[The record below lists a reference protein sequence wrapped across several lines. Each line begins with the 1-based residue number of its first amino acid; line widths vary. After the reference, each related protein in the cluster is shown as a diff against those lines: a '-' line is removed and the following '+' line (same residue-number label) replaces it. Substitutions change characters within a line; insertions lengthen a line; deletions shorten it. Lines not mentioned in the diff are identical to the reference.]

1 MAITEVTRLTMPSLL
16 LLVAAALLPGCLST
30 ATEHSEEG
38 AEPVR
43 VRLGQEFKLRVGQ
56 RAAVEGEG
64 LRVRFASVA
73 NDSRC
78 PADVTCVWAGNAEV
92 QIEAEAGGSREGL
105 RLNTHGGDRFPKESR
120 HKQYSVGLVSLSP
133 HPRTDRETKAADY
146 VATLVIRK
154 E

>member
-1 MAITEVTRLTMPSLL
+1 MAITEVTRLTISFLL
-16 LLVAAALLPGCLST
+16 LLVAPALLRGCPSN
-30 ATEHSEEG
+30 AKKQPEEG
-38 AEPVR
+38 GERVR

-56 RAAVEGEG
+56 QAAVEGEG
-64 LRVRFASVA
+64 LRVRFAAVV

-92 QIEAEAGGSREGL
+92 QIEAEAGGSREDL
-105 RLNTHGGDRFPKESR
+105 KLNTHGGDGFPKEAR

-133 HPRTDRETKAADY
+133 HPRTDRKTVAADY

>member
-1 MAITEVTRLTMPSLL
+1 MTTEVTRLTMPSLL
-16 LLVAAALLPGCLST
+16 LFVAAALLPGCLGT
-30 ATEHSEEG
+30 ATEHSQEG
-38 AEPVR
+38 GEPVR
-43 VRLGQEFKLRVGQ
+43 VRLRQEFTLRVGQ
-56 RAAVEGEG
+56 RAAVEGDG

-92 QIEAEAGGSREGL
+92 LIEAEAGGGRANL
-105 RLNTHGGDRFPKESR
+105 KLNTHGGDGFPKESR
-120 HKQYSVGLVSLSP
+120 HQQYSVGLVALSP
-133 HPRTDRETKAADY
+133 HPRTDSETKATDY

>member
-1 MAITEVTRLTMPSLL
+1 MGTTDVMRLTTPSVL
-16 LLVAAALLPGCLST
+16 LLVAAALLTGCLIT
-30 ATEHSEEG
+30 ATENSEAG
-38 AEPVR
+38 SEPAR

-56 RAAVEGEG
+56 RAAVEG
-64 LRVRFASVA
+64 LRVRFTAVA

-92 QIEAEAGGSREGL
+92 QIEAEAGGSRERL
-105 RLNTHGGDRFPKESR
+105 KLNTHGGDKFPKKSR
-120 HKQYSVGLVSLSP
+120 HRQYSIGLVSLSP
-133 HPRTDRETKAADY
+133 HPRTDSKTGAADY